1 MKGFKY
7 IYANVLKGLN
17 IYICECIK
25 GFKYI
30 YANVWKYECV
40 YDLKYKA
47 GMDNI
52 F

>member
-1 MKGFKY
+1 MMA
-7 IYANVLKGLN
+7 IW
-17 IYICECIK
+17 
-25 GFKYI
+25 FKYI

>member
-30 YANVWKYECV
+30 YANVLKVLNIYMRMYESMNV
-40 YDLKYKA
+40 F
-47 GMDNI
+47 MI
-52 F
+52 